1 MEPNIKKI
9 WGIAKSPE
17 LKLTDEE
24 LHLVVQAHTGKDS
37 IKALNKREFQTVI
50 RVLGSMKDSAKK
62 SERGRSRFSG
72 NTATENQR
80 KKIFKLTQ
88 ELGWD
93 KPSRVNGMCRKMF
106 GVGAVE
112 WLDYQQCSKLIE
124 ALKSMAKRQ
133 RRGRMKDCS
142 LVIKVSNDVVSFE
155 GQNISIEELAA
166 VSGFL
171 QVFIGTEGLKRGLD
185 MDEVKNNML
194 DIHLAAMETIEE
206 QLRAGELDP
215 DDSS

>member
-1 MEPNIKKI
+1 
-9 WGIAKSPE
+9 
-17 LKLTDEE
+17 
-24 LHLVVQAHTGKDS
+24 
-37 IKALNKREFQTVI
+37 
-50 RVLGSMKDSAKK
+50 
-62 SERGRSRFSG
+62 
-72 NTATENQR
+72 
-80 KKIFKLTQ
+80 
-88 ELGWD
+88 
-93 KPSRVNGMCRKMF
+93 
-106 GVGAVE
+106 
-112 WLDYQQCSKLIE
+112 
-124 ALKSMAKRQ
+124 
-133 RRGRMKDCS
+133 MKDCS

-171 QVFIGTEGLKRGLD
+171 QVFIGTEGLKRGVD